1 MGAAVGRNSDA
12 QPCLK
17 SKAMNATGYLPL
29 PGFEEILVESPLPV
43 AANVE
48 LAEQA
53 PAAKP
58 GKAAAVPRRPITD
71 DEREAVRCLGEQVGY
86 APATWDKKFARDMYG
101 RRDSGLISEKEAA
114 QVWRLFKRYR
124 RQIRHAQKERLLE
137 VAAVHAAP
145 ETRTR
150 H

>member
-1 MGAAVGRNSDA
+1 
-12 QPCLK
+12 
-17 SKAMNATGYLPL
+17 MNATGYLPL